1 MLAHLIQAEPAV
13 SKPRDEGRA
22 QAAPGVEMLP
32 WAATAS
38 PAATPATAAIS
49 LASLLR
55 VAVLRPPRPLFRPP
69 PLLLL
74 RAGLRAPPRAASS
87 DGNVFWEEPD
97 DGSGSDYEDEV
108 EEENERR
115 RNSSPPSPSPFSR
128 LEAARQQE
136 QELRRGIGRFACPDT
151 FTSFLLLHLLYPVS
165 ILFA

>member
-1 MLAHLIQAEPAV
+1 M

-55 VAVLRPPRPLFRPP
+55 VAVLRPPRPLFGPP

>member
-1 MLAHLIQAEPAV
+1 
-13 SKPRDEGRA
+13 
-22 QAAPGVEMLP
+22 MLP

-38 PAATPATAAIS
+38 PAATPATFAIS

-55 VAVLRPPRPLFRPP
+55 AAYPRPPRLLFRLP

-115 RNSSPPSPSPFSR
+115 RSSRSPSPSPLSR

-136 QELRRGIGRFACPDT
+136 QELRRGIGRFCPDT
-151 FTSFLLLHLLYPVS
+151 STSFLLLDLLYHVS

>member
-1 MLAHLIQAEPAV
+1 
-13 SKPRDEGRA
+13 
-22 QAAPGVEMLP
+22 MLP

-38 PAATPATAAIS
+38 PAATPATFAIS

-55 VAVLRPPRPLFRPP
+55 AAYPRPPRPPFRPLP
-69 PLLLL
+69 LLL

-87 DGNVFWEEPD
+87 NGDVFWEEPD